1 MKNGVRVE
9 KSKKKITSCNYYVE
23 YDRVKEGEAGGE
35 GEKERERERTSW
47 NKKNRNSSVSCTSLV
62 IVEYLYIVFLV

>member
-1 MKNGVRVE
+1 MRNGVRVE

-23 YDRVKEGEAGGE
+23 YDRMKDGKAGGGKE
-35 GEKERERERTSW
+35 ERERERTSW

>member
-35 GEKERERERTSW
+35 GEKERERERE
-47 NKKNRNSSVSCTSLV
+47 NVL
-62 IVEYLYIVFLV
+62 E

>member
-35 GEKERERERTSW
+35 GEKERERDRERERERE
-47 NKKNRNSSVSCTSLV
+47 NVL
-62 IVEYLYIVFLV
+62 E